1 MMAEFVLLFSALWP
15 SICSAG
21 WVAEE
26 GHSLE
31 AFRWS

>member
-31 AFRWS
+31 AFR